1 MTDDRFTTEAD
12 AVTYIFRSLR
22 KMRDV
27 ERGPDELTRDTS
39 PTVRLIK
46 EAQLL
51 TLSREYAVVTGSKGK
66 GSTTLMTAK
75 ILEHLGHTTGMISSP
90 HLVTW
95 RERIRVNGRAIPE
108 ADFTRILSG
117 LAPQIDAIEDDLG
130 ADRYFSPQ
138 GIFLAIALRW
148 FDEQDVS
155 AAVLEVGRGGRFD
168 DIAVVPNRLSLFTP
182 IMLEHPRQLGPAIE
196 RIAWHKAGIIKTHG
210 FAYSVPQPTAVL
222 DVLKAE
228 ADARDSEF
236 AWIMPS
242 DMGQYA
248 GASPSGIRMTLGR
261 YGEMELPMLGLYQIE
276 NATLAVQGAGNM
288 HGRLPGV
295 SHGSPEYVAAVK
307 AGLAA
312 AVWPGREQKLQSNP
326 DVYVDGAIHADSAR
340 SLVRSLVGRLHPP
353 VVSIIGV
360 PDDKDYPG
368 VFAAL
373 GPLSQTLI
381 ATETAR
387 NISLHF
393 PPPETARAAA
403 RAHCADVHFAPNLEA
418 ALDIALPLAGAEG
431 TVLIAGTISLVADA
445 IGHWGFSYEEI

>member
-1 MTDDRFTTEAD
+1 MTAPRFTSEAD

-22 KMRDV
+22 NLRDV
-27 ERGPDELTRDTS
+27 PRGLDELTRDTS
-39 PTVRLIK
+39 PTLRLINHTR
-46 EAQLL
+46 LL
-51 TLSREYAVVTGSKGK
+51 ATPREYAVVTGSKGK

-75 ILEHLGHTTGMISSP
+75 ILQQLGHTVGMISSP
-90 HLVTW
+90 HLVTY

-117 LAPQIDAIEDDLG
+117 LAPFIDDIEAGLG
-130 ADRYFSPQ
+130 EGRYFSPQ
-138 GIFLAIALRW
+138 GIILAIALRW
-148 FDEQDVS
+148 FDEQAVN

-182 IMLEHPRQLGPAIE
+182 IMFEHPRQLGPTIE
-196 RIAWHKAGIIKTHG
+196 RIAWHKAGIIKSHG
-210 FAYSVPQPTAVL
+210 YAYSVPQPTAVL
-222 DVLKAE
+222 DILQAE
-228 ADARDSEF
+228 ADGRDAEF

-248 GASPSGIRMTLGR
+248 GRTASGIRMTLGR
-261 YGEMELPMLGLYQIE
+261 YGEIDLPMLGLYQIE

-295 SHGSPEYVAAVK
+295 SHGSPDYVAAVK

-312 AVWPGREQKLQSNP
+312 SVWPGRVHKLQSNP
-326 DVYVDGAIHADSAR
+326 DVFVDGAIHADSAR
-340 SLVRSLVGRLHPP
+340 SLVHSLEGHLHEP
-353 VVSIIGV
+353 VISIVGV

-373 GPLSQTLI
+373 GPISRTLI
-381 ATETAR
+381 VTETAR

-393 PPPETARAAA
+393 PPPETAQAAA
-403 RAHCADVHFAPNLEA
+403 RAHNADVRYAPALEA
-418 ALDIALPLAGAEG
+418 ALDLALPLAGTAG
-431 TVLIAGTISLVADA
+431 TVLIAGTLSLIADA
-445 IGHWGFSYEEI
+445 IGQWGLSYEQI

>member
-1 MTDDRFTTEAD
+1 MTQPRFTNEAD

-22 KMRDV
+22 KLREV
-27 ERGPDELTRDTS
+27 QRGPDELTRDTS
-39 PTVRLIK
+39 PTLRLIK
-46 EAQLL
+46 DAQLL
-51 TLSREYAVVTGSKGK
+51 SSPREYAVVTGSKGK

-90 HLVTW
+90 HLVSW

-108 ADFTRILSG
+108 DDFTRILSG
-117 LAPQIDAIEDDLG
+117 LAPLIDAIEEKLG
-130 ADRYFSPQ
+130 ENRYFSPQ

-148 FDEQDVS
+148 FDEQNVN

-182 IMLEHPRQLGPAIE
+182 IMLEHPRQLGPTIE
-196 RIAWHKAGIIKTHG
+196 RIAWHKAGIIKAHS

-248 GASPSGIRMTLGR
+248 GATPSGIRMTLGR
-261 YGEMELPMLGLYQIE
+261 YGALDLPMLGLYQIE

-288 HGRLPGV
+288 HGRLPGI
-295 SHGSPEYVAAVK
+295 SHGSAEYVAAVK

-312 AVWPGREQKLQSNP
+312 AVWPGRVQKLQSNP
-326 DVYVDGAIHADSAR
+326 AVYVDGAIHSDSAR
-340 SLVRSLVGRLHPP
+340 SLVRSLEGRLQQP
-353 VVSIIGV
+353 VVSVIGV

-373 GPLSQTLI
+373 GPVSDTVI
-381 ATETAR
+381 VTETSR

-393 PPPETARAAA
+393 PSPETAQAAA
-403 RAHCADVHFAPNLEA
+403 REHNNDVRYALNLEA
-418 ALDIALPLAGAEG
+418 ALEVALPLAGADG
-431 TVLIAGTISLVADA
+431 TVLIAGTLSLVADA
-445 IGHWGFSYEEI
+445 IGHWGLSYEEI